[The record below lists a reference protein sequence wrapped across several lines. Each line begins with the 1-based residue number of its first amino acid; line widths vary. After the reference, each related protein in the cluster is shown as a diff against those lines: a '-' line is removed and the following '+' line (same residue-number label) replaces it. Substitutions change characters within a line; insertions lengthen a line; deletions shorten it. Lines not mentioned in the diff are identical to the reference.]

1 MAAYT
6 TIDDPSAY
14 FKVQLYTG
22 NATDA
27 TAITFD
33 DTDTD
38 MQPDFVWIKNRSASG
53 DHSLTDSVRGV
64 TKTLISNGNDEE
76 QTYANGLQAFSSDGF
91 TVGTQAIFNG
101 SGNGIVAWCWKA
113 GTTASGTT
121 TGSGT
126 GKSYSSSY
134 NSTSGFQIT
143 AYTGNGS
150 AGHTIPVGLSS
161 APNFVICKT
170 RAAGSF
176 IIYHS
181 GNTSAPETEYLE
193 FDTGATTDNN
203 GAWND
208 VAPTSSVVTLG
219 TFGDLNTNDQTNIMY
234 AWSEVQGFSKFGSY
248 VGNGNADGP
257 MIFLGF
263 RPAFILTKRTDGG
276 SNYWTIWDNKR
287 DPDNWCGQK
296 IYPNATNAEQ
306 TESTGNLDFVANGVK
321 IRNNGGDYNGSG
333 QTYIYAA
340 FAEAPLVNS
349 NGVPATAR

>member
-1 MAAYT
+1 MAYT
-6 TIDDPSAY
+6 TIDDPEAY
-14 FKVQLYTG
+14 FQVNTYTG
-22 NATDA
+22 DGNDNR
-27 TAITFD
+27 D
-33 DTDTD
+33 LVLPGDTD
-38 MQPDFVWIKNRSASG
+38 MQPDMIWTKNRDG
-53 DHSLTDSVRGV
+53 TDPNTIVDAVRGGGE
-64 TKTLISNGNDEE
+64 TIYPNSTGAED
-76 QTYANGLQAFSSDGF
+76 THGLGLTAFNSDGYRVR
-91 TVGTQAIFNG
+91 TGANWNTNTHKYVG
-101 SGNGIVAWCWKA
+101 WCWKA

-234 AWSEVQGFSKFGSY
+234 AWHDVQGFSKVSGSY

-257 MIFLGF
+257 MIFLGS

>member
-14 FKVQLYTG
+14 FKVQLYTR

-170 RAAGSF
+170 RASGSF

-181 GNTSAPETEYLE
+181 GNTSAPETDYLE

-208 VAPTSSVVTLG
+208 VAPTSSAVTLG

-234 AWSEVQGFSKFGSY
+234 AWHNVQGFSKFGSY
-248 VGNGNADGP
+248 VGNANVDGN
-257 MIFLGF
+257 FVYLGF
-263 RPAFILTKRTDGG
+263 RPALVIVKKASATD
-276 SNYWTIWDNKR
+276 NWFMFDNKR
-287 DPDNWCGQK
+287 EGYNPINDALRP
-296 IYPNATNAEQ
+296 
-306 TESTGNLDFVANGVK
+306 NLDNGELNLSGVGMDLLS
-321 IRNNGGDYNGSG
+321 NGFKLRSSDDDLNDSN
-333 QTYIYAA
+333 TFIYMAW
-340 FAEAPLVNS
+340 AEAPFVNS
-349 NGVPATAR
+349 NGVPCNAR